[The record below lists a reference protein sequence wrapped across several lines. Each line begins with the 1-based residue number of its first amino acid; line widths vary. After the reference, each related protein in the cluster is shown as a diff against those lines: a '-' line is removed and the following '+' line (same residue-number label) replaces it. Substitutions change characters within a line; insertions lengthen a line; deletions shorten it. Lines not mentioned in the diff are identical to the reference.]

1 MNCSSLTSI
10 TLPQNLTTIS
20 YNMFFNSGL
29 ESIIIP
35 NGVTKIE
42 QFAFYG
48 CSTLTSIVIPDKVTL
63 IDEFAFCE
71 CSSLTSIVI
80 PASVSYVGFG
90 VFEDCSCL
98 ESVYCLA
105 VNPPVFDDVN
115 YRSFNNNASGRKIY
129 VPRESVEAYKSADGW
144 CDYADDIEGYDF
156 E

>member
-1 MNCSSLTSI
+1 
-10 TLPQNLTTIS
+10 
-20 YNMFFNSGL
+20 MFFNSGL

-63 IDEFAFCE
+63 IDEYAFSD

-80 PASVSYVGFG
+80 PACVSYIGLG
-90 VFEDCSCL
+90 VFNNCSCL
-98 ESVYCLA
+98 EKVYCLA
-105 VNPPVFDDVN
+105 VNPPMFDDN
-115 YRSFNNNASGRKIY
+115 FNHSFGNNAPGRKIY